1 MAPCVL
7 YAAYV
12 VCAALAR
19 VAFAPQVRA
28 TVWAGSITA
37 VALTAGLYAAW
48 PRVAGWLA
56 LGRVPILANGLLLL
70 IIGADFVQY
79 SQWAA
84 MRTYK
89 NVTASTLVG
98 QLLPPGTLVE
108 GKLANGLALDNRIR
122 PIFVGHGFGNYEDRL
137 RPDGR
142 YILTYTSPRIGY
154 EGSAILD
161 VLDAN
166 RGWKVIHEFDV
177 AETPGGHDRA
187 ALIEKP

>member
-19 VAFAPQVRA
+19 VAFAPHVRA
-28 TVWAGSITA
+28 TVWAGSIAA

-56 LGRVPILANGLLLL
+56 RARVPLLANGLLLL
-70 IIGADFVQY
+70 VIGADLVQY
-79 SQWAA
+79 GQWAA
-84 MRTYK
+84 IRTYK

-98 QLLPPGTLVE
+98 QWLPPGTLVE

-122 PIFVGHGFGNYEDRL
+122 PVFVGSGFGNDEDGL
-137 RPDGR
+137 RPDVR
-142 YILTYTSPRIGY
+142 YILTYTSPR
-154 EGSAILD
+154 
-161 VLDAN
+161 
-166 RGWKVIHEFDV
+166 
-177 AETPGGHDRA
+177 TRA
-187 ALIEKP
+187 TKDPPSWTSSMPIAAGRSSTSSTSPRRLAVTIVPR